1 MIRDMRLS
9 MFLNPRAICRVTL
22 ILLLNAST
30 RALPVLS
37 STALIIL
44 RLPARTLLWAA
55 TTSGIPHLCAQDSH
69 SPRHSSA
76 VSGSRDSETSWNRS
90 LRLYV
95 RHSSGLS
102 RSMAAGVLSC
112 RSVRRSG
119 FLSDVYLLPLTA
131 RVLAPAASSGRPSLF
146 PGLPGPCPVPWPAT
160 LLAVAAASRHVLLSS
175 ARRARR

>member
-131 RVLAPAASSGRPSLF
+131 RVLAPAASSGRPS
-146 PGLPGPCPVPWPAT
+146 PSQAYPAHVPRPGPRPPRLC
-160 LLAVAAASRHVLLSS
+160 LIASRLRV
-175 ARRARR
+175 